1 MVMKK
6 MYLLTRIKNM
16 NMKNFTKT
24 INKVSARSGKNK
36 ILVSLDII
44 KCGLFYEAGYT
55 DYDLIHMEELP
66 KKERSKKIMS
76 NTK

>member
-16 NMKNFTKT
+16 NMKNFKKT

-36 ILVSLDII
+36 ILVALDII
-44 KCGLFYEAGYT
+44 KCGLIYEVGYT
-55 DYDLIHMEELP
+55 DYDLIHMEELS